1 MKDREYI
8 VYEGGAFTVE
18 WYYDARG
25 KSQPLNFYEELNRDQ
40 KIQLLKLV
48 KTIGD
53 IGSIQNKT
61 KFRNE
66 GDKIFAFKPK
76 PNRFLCFFVEGKK
89 IVITNG
95 FTKKHDK
102 LPPTEKKRALN
113 HRADYLTRT
122 KKGSY
127 YDG

>member
-8 VYEGGAFTVE
+8 VYEGEAFTVE
-18 WYYDARG
+18 WYYDAKG
-25 KSQPLNFYEELNRDQ
+25 NSQPHEFYEGLDRDQ
-40 KIQLLKLV
+40 RIQLLKLV
-48 KTIGD
+48 ETICKAGQ
-53 IGSIQNKT
+53 IRNKT

-95 FTKKHDK
+95 FTKKQDK
-102 LPPTEKKRALN
+102 LPPTEKERALN
-113 HRADYLTRT
+113 HRADYLARM
-122 KKGSY
+122 KKGTY